1 MWSNAKVPE
10 FADHLNNDI
19 LDRIKRGLGNPDTP
33 IDFIVKEL
41 QELFVNAADETLG
54 AEREYEIDISK
65 KSRPIRFDRETR
77 RIRNRYYAAKRA
89 NDGSE
94 EKQKD
99 VIKASKE
106 YKKAVSKAKALQRK
120 KKIQKL
126 RNSKSKNPKYYWSV
140 LGNKNNHKIRS
151 SNITPTLDYFYNE
164 FKNLAGNGSH
174 EVQSITLDENKEET
188 RVPIINRELAEQ
200 ILNTSFTAEEIYL
213 CVKRLKNGKACG
225 IDKILNEFI
234 KSTFDKMK
242 QVYVDLFN
250 RVLATGQIPES
261 WTVGTILPIYKNK
274 GDRMDFNNYRDITI
288 LSCLG
293 KLFTSVINS
302 RLNKFADETK
312 LINENQTGF
321 RKNYS
326 TLDHIFLLKNLID
339 LSVINNQKLYC
350 AFVDYKKSLRH
361 SMEKCFMA

>member
-1 MWSNAKVPE
+1 MWSNAKVSE

-126 RNSKSKNPKYYWSV
+126 RNSKLKNP
-140 LGNKNNHKIRS
+140 
-151 SNITPTLDYFYNE
+151 
-164 FKNLAGNGSH
+164 
-174 EVQSITLDENKEET
+174 
-188 RVPIINRELAEQ
+188 
-200 ILNTSFTAEEIYL
+200 
-213 CVKRLKNGKACG
+213 
-225 IDKILNEFI
+225 
-234 KSTFDKMK
+234 
-242 QVYVDLFN
+242 
-250 RVLATGQIPES
+250 
-261 WTVGTILPIYKNK
+261 
-274 GDRMDFNNYRDITI
+274 
-288 LSCLG
+288 
-293 KLFTSVINS
+293 
-302 RLNKFADETK
+302 
-312 LINENQTGF
+312 
-321 RKNYS
+321 
-326 TLDHIFLLKNLID
+326 
-339 LSVINNQKLYC
+339 
-350 AFVDYKKSLRH
+350 
-361 SMEKCFMA
+361 